1 MRLGP
6 SRGLKSLTEFAG
18 APLVE
23 ERADTRCL
31 AEIYKIHNNTGKL
44 YHPRGF
50 DKPETITNIV
60 PAQRREMRVRHAT
73 PGDLES
79 IVTIYNSTIP
89 KRVATADTEPVPV
102 ESRRAWLTE
111 RRENRPVWV
120 AEPEEGVKPGDMA
133 GWIALGEFHPRP
145 AYHATAEVAVYIS
158 EDWRGE
164 GVGKLL
170 VREAVRLG
178 PRLGIKSLIA
188 GVFAHNEASLG
199 LFEGL
204 GFSRWAHLPGV
215 AELDGVERD
224 LVYLGLRLC

>member
-1 MRLGP
+1 MRL
-6 SRGLKSLTEFAG
+6 R
-18 APLVE
+18 
-23 ERADTRCL
+23 
-31 AEIYKIHNNTGKL
+31 N
-44 YHPRGF
+44 
-50 DKPETITNIV
+50 
-60 PAQRREMRVRHAT
+60 AT
-73 PGDLES
+73 LQDLEA
-79 IVTIYNSTIP
+79 IVMIYNSTIP
-89 KRVATADTEPVPV
+89 KRVATADTAPVSV

-111 RRENRPVWV
+111 RSESRPVWV
-120 AEPEEGVKPGDMA
+120 AEPEEAAIPGEMA
-133 GWIALGEFHPRP
+133 GWISLGEFHTRP

-170 VREAVRLG
+170 VGEAMRLG
-178 PRLGIKSLIA
+178 TGLGIKTLIA

>member
-1 MRLGP
+1 
-6 SRGLKSLTEFAG
+6 
-18 APLVE
+18 
-23 ERADTRCL
+23 
-31 AEIYKIHNNTGKL
+31 
-44 YHPRGF
+44 
-50 DKPETITNIV
+50 
-60 PAQRREMRVRHAT
+60 MRVRQAT
-73 PGDLES
+73 PEDLES

-89 KRVATADTEPVPV
+89 KRVATADTVPVSV

-120 AEPEEGVKPGDMA
+120 AEPEEAVTPVEMA
-133 GWIALGEFHPRP
+133 GWISLGEFHTRP
-145 AYHATAEVAVYIS
+145 AYQATAEVAVYIS

-170 VREAVRLG
+170 VREAVSLG
-178 PRLGIKSLIA
+178 PGLGIKTLVA
-188 GVFAHNEASLG
+188 GVFAHNGASLG